1 MANTIGEGDRNLVR
15 LDYTSLLTAILEA
28 LQNPQANNPYS
39 LSENGKHLHID
50 IDEIAYS
57 LATTQGNTIQMP
69 LSSWQGAR
77 VATTYFTESS
87 RDDFA
92 DINRKI
98 RDCLQQLLE
107 SFLQEHNFNSIES
120 YIKNLWT
127 NLLDFQVNIDS
138 QKNKSNNQIS
148 FDYDFKKKY
157 QGLSKQRLTLK
168 HEDNDYPLLKFH
180 RLTIAIKDTKNKFDL
195 QLKESIENYINSQ
208 FATSSNKDELEE
220 ILEELYADRDD
231 SNSDWYA
238 IKRLMDTEAIAKVQ
252 RTAKIKY
259 LEYLLEHIGEHND
272 AIHLE
277 ILIHRLKELERYI
290 NDPSKTDGD
299 YRVSYNSESFNIK
312 EIFSRAEVFDRLPII
327 PLIDGSLGE
336 SRDDNKGELNFTFG
350 LKLKLGG
357 KIQTEGAKT
366 VLEYNLDLLDPDSQR
381 HQEELANESKKKN
394 CARRTIEIAV
404 LYFFVFAGNDPTASD
419 YNINSDLE
427 YEVINKFEQ
436 NILPK
441 LKNSNERIKRGLF
454 KGMIDGI
461 QQYNTEA
468 KISKLR
474 NLLKRQIKKSQL
486 WSSRVYPIQIN
497 VKQGVLETDANLI
510 DERSTFFRHDI
521 RDRKKKALKYISV
534 GDATIDTSSICYFSG
549 DIKINE
555 IGYFNTNDNQAF
567 SMEYMT
573 GKFPT
578 IPIVLYPKENKC
590 SNIVSNNLEQRKI
603 IQFSYKPEKLQQNI
617 FNGNSYTEVFI
628 YRFVFS
634 LLTYIS
640 IKIILDIATN
650 NLKCRLFIP
659 ILMLHLG
666 EKDDP
671 LDEEV
676 FMRANFAS
684 LSHLINANH
693 RSSTQGFSV
702 NKINGYK
709 IKNALSSLYNV
720 LPKKF
725 IIKDTPQNLKINK
738 LAIVLV
744 SSRECDR
751 SWRGDYKISNLTGEV
766 IKLDRKKDNSILIYT
781 SKTISNHYD
790 SRLIFQDPDILVRE
804 VDRLYQEGYKHILY
818 IAKSPYSQTL
828 NLTATESDDN
838 LYFMSSPVIR
848 NLKGNKEDLKI
859 YPVFFDKYYVVSLQN
874 IGRKS
879 LYIQDAEE
887 LTNIVE
893 DPSKK
898 VAVFFNLFNGIQ
910 IGKQEDRYYNG
921 VISYSTLLNVYDR
934 NIVDTGEIYADLIN
948 NDQEQG
954 LKTEILQ
961 LLTLFHFSRYEAD
974 VKNIQLKLD
983 PYQNIIGD
991 QSIGALSTFPHMQPK
1006 VQFNLLAFLNE
1017 VNDALNANINPQE

>member
-28 LQNPQANNPYS
+28 LQNPQANNPYK
-39 LSENGKHLHID
+39 LSESGQQLCID
-50 IDEIAYS
+50 IDNIAYS
-57 LATTQGNTIQMP
+57 LATNQGSKIQMP
-69 LSSWQGAR
+69 LSSSQGAR
-77 VATTYFTESS
+77 IATTNFTESS

-92 DINRKI
+92 NYNRQI

-107 SFLQEHNFNSIES
+107 SFIRQHGFDSIES
-120 YIKNLWT
+120 YIKTLLT
-127 NLLDFQVNIDS
+127 NLSEFQGKVGNE
-138 QKNKSNNQIS
+138 IS
-148 FDYDFKKKY
+148 FDYDFNKQY

-180 RLTIAIKDTKNKFDL
+180 RLTISIKDTKDKFDL
-195 QLKESIENYINSQ
+195 QLRESIENYIKRQ
-208 FATSSNKDELEE
+208 FDTNSNKDELEE
-220 ILEELYADRDD
+220 ILEDLYTYRDD
-231 SNSDWYA
+231 TDSDWYA

-259 LEYLLEHIGEHND
+259 LEYLLEHIGEHSE

-290 NDPSKTDGD
+290 DDPERTDGD
-299 YRVSYNSESFNIK
+299 YQVSYNSESFNIK
-312 EIFSRAEVFDRLPII
+312 ELFSRSESFDRLPII
-327 PLIDGSLGE
+327 PIIDGSLGE

-350 LKLKLGG
+350 LKLKFGG
-357 KIQTEGAKT
+357 EIQTEGAKT
-366 VLEYNLDLLDPDSQR
+366 VLEYNLDLLDHNSQR
-381 HQEELANESKKKN
+381 HQEELANESKKVF
-394 CARRTIEIAV
+394 CARRTIQIAV
-404 LYFFVFAGNDPTASD
+404 LYFFVFAGNNPLDPD
-419 YNINSDLE
+419 YNASSDLD
-427 YEVINKFEQ
+427 YDVTGKFEQ
-436 NILPK
+436 SILPI
-441 LKNSNERIKRGLF
+441 LKGSDENAKCGLF
-454 KGMIDGI
+454 KGIIKGI
-461 QQYNTEA
+461 NQYNTEGR
-468 KISKLR
+468 IGKLR
-474 NLLKRQIKKSQL
+474 SLLKSQIKRSQL
-486 WSSRVYPIQIN
+486 WSSRAYPIQIN
-497 VKQGVLETDANLI
+497 VKKGILETDANAI
-510 DERSTFFRHDI
+510 DERNTFFRDGI
-521 RDRKKKALKYISV
+521 TQKSALKYISV
-534 GDATIDTSSICYFSG
+534 SNATIDPSSVCYFSG
-549 DIKINE
+549 DIKISE

-567 SMEYMT
+567 SMEYRT

-578 IPIVLYPKENKC
+578 IPIVVYPEKSTCMGIVNK
-590 SNIVSNNLEQRKI
+590 NLRDRRL
-603 IQFSYKPEKLQQNI
+603 IQFPYQPERLQQNI
-617 FNGNSYTEVFI
+617 FNGTNSTEAFI

-634 LLTYIS
+634 LLSHIS
-640 IKIILDIATN
+640 TKTILDIAIN
-650 NLKCRLFIP
+650 KINARLFVP

-666 EKDDP
+666 DKNDP

-684 LSHLINANH
+684 LSHLINSNH

-702 NKINGYK
+702 NKINQYK
-709 IKNALSSLYNV
+709 MRNALSSLYNV

-725 IIKDTPQNLKINK
+725 ILKNNPQDPKIDK
-738 LAIVLV
+738 LAIVVV

-751 SWRGDYKISNLTGEV
+751 SWQGNYKIANLTGEV
-766 IKLDRKKDNSILIYT
+766 IKLDRQDDGSILVYT

-790 SRLIFQDPDILVRE
+790 SRQIYQDPDILVRE

-828 NLTATESDDN
+828 NLTATEEEDN

-859 YPVFFDKYYVVSLQN
+859 YPVFFDKYFVVSLQN
-874 IGRKS
+874 TGRKS

-887 LTNIVE
+887 LTNIVD

-910 IGKQEDRYYNG
+910 VGKSEDRYYNG
-921 VISYSTLLNVYDR
+921 VISYSTLLNVYDQ
-934 NIVDTGEIYADLIN
+934 NLLDTGEIYADLIN
-948 NDQEQG
+948 NDHEQG

-974 VKNIQLKLD
+974 IGGIQLKLD

-991 QSIGALSTFPHMQPK
+991 KSVGALSIFPHMQSK

-1017 VNDALNANINPQE
+1017 VDDALNANIKPQE